1 MALKA
6 TIFKADLQVSDL
18 DRGHFATHALRLARH
33 PSETDERMM
42 VRLLAFALNADDM
55 LEFGRGLSAED
66 EADLVQKDL
75 TGAIEAWIDVGLP
88 DERRVRKAS
97 GRANHVVVYTYGG
110 RPAEMWWTENAGTLE
125 RLANLRVVDLDVES
139 TRAMAKA
146 VDRSMTLSC
155 TIQDGHV
162 WLAQGGETL
171 EIVPRE
177 IKGQSL

>member
-42 VRLLAFALNADDM
+42 VRLLAFALNADDA
-55 LEFGRGLSAED
+55 LEFGPGLSTED
-66 EADLVQKDL
+66 VPDLVLRDL
-75 TGAIEAWIDVGLP
+75 TGAIDAWIDVGLP
-88 DERRVRKAS
+88 DERRIRKAS
-97 GRANHVVVYTYGG
+97 GRSERVVVYTYGG
-110 RPAEMWWTENAGTLE
+110 RAAEMWWNENAPALGRLE
-125 RLANLRVVDLDVES
+125 NLRVFDLEPEA
-139 TRAMAKA
+139 TRAMAA
-146 VDRSMTLSC
+146 SVGRTMDVSC

-171 EIVPRE
+171 EIVPRPL
-177 IKGQSL
+177 KS